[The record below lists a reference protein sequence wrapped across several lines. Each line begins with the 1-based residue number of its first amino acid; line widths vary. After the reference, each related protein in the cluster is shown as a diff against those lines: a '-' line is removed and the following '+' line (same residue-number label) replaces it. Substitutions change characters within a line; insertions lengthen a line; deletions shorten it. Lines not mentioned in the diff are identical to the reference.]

1 MGRIKI
7 DIPEN
12 CVGVVEMPVR
22 ITDINYGNHLGNDAV
37 VSIIHEARVSW
48 LKSMGYSE
56 LNIEGTS
63 IIMSDL
69 AVSYTNESFYGDIL
83 KIKLAVGDF
92 SSAGF
97 ELYYSITTNRNDMEI
112 QIAKAKTGIVFYN
125 YEIKKI
131 AGVPQKFKSKMNQ
144 P

>member
-7 DIPEN
+7 EIPEN
-12 CVGVVEMPVR
+12 WVGVVEMPVR

-69 AVSYTNESFYGDIL
+69 AVSYSNESFYGDIL
-83 KIKLAVGDF
+83 KIKLAIGDF

-97 ELYYSITTNRNDMEI
+97 ELYYSITTNRNDKEI

-144 P
+144 S

>member
-1 MGRIKI
+1 MARVKI
-7 DIPEN
+7 EIPDN
-12 CVGVVEMPVR
+12 FIGVVEIPVR

-48 LKSMGYSE
+48 LKSIGYSE
-56 LNIEGTS
+56 FNIEGVS

-69 AVSYTNESFYGDIL
+69 AVNYINESFYGDVL
-83 KIKLAVGDF
+83 KIKLAVGEC

-97 ELYYSITTNRNDMEI
+97 ELYYNITTNRNEKEI

-131 AGVPQKFKSKMNQ
+131 AGVPEKFKSKINL
-144 P
+144 

>member
-1 MGRIKI
+1 MARVKI
-7 DIPEN
+7 EIPEN
-12 CVGVVEMPVR
+12 FIGVVEIPVR

-48 LKSMGYSE
+48 LKSIGYSE
-56 LNIEGTS
+56 FNIEGVS

-69 AVSYTNESFYGDIL
+69 AVSYTNESFYGDVL
-83 KIKLAVGDF
+83 KIELALGEC

-97 ELYYSITTNRNDMEI
+97 ELYYNITTNRNEREI

-125 YEIKKI
+125 YQIKKI
-131 AGVPQKFKSKMNQ
+131 AGVPEKFKSKINL
-144 P
+144 

>member
-1 MGRIKI
+1 MARVKI
-7 DIPEN
+7 EIPEN
-12 CVGVVEMPVR
+12 FIGVVEIPVR

-37 VSIIHEARVSW
+37 VSIIHDARVSW
-48 LKSMGYSE
+48 LKSIGYSE
-56 LNIEGTS
+56 FNIEGVS

-69 AVSYTNESFYGDIL
+69 AVSYINESFYGDVL
-83 KIKLAVGDF
+83 KIKLSVGEC

-97 ELYYSITTNRNDMEI
+97 ELYYNITTNRNEREI

-131 AGVPQKFKSKMNQ
+131 AGVPEKFKSKINL
-144 P
+144 